1 MPRLSSF
8 RSLETGPY
16 PERMYGSLVDV
27 VLIGLVI
34 VFAVNGYRQG
44 FVIGLLSFV
53 GFFGG
58 AAIGLQLGPYF
69 ANNFNEGASRVFVS
83 LLTVLA
89 LAIGGQAVASL
100 LGARLRSSIRNQAG
114 RTLDDLG
121 GALVSVVAVLLVAWL
136 VAAPLGSSPIPGL
149 SRSVRSSAL
158 LHGIN
163 AVMPGQAK
171 TLSDALRHS
180 VDTSGF
186 PNVFGDLD
194 PTQVREVPAPDPRL
208 SGSAALARAQR
219 SVVKVRGTASSCSR
233 RIEGSGFV
241 YAPQHVLTNAHVVAG
256 TDSVSVESGG
266 RQRHGQVVAYDAEK
280 DLAVIYVPGLTAP
293 AMGFATVPAKS
304 GDNAIVLGYPL
315 DGPFDVQ
322 PARIRDLGLIRGPD
336 IYEAQTVTRD
346 IYTIRGLVRSG
357 NSGGPLIDEDGT
369 VLGVI
374 FAAAAD
380 DAQTG
385 FALSDTEAA
394 PVIDAGRGATAAV
407 GTGRCAQG

>member
-1 MPRLSSF
+1 V
-8 RSLETGPY
+8 
-16 PERMYGSLVDV
+16 YGSLVDV
-27 VLIGLVI
+27 ILIALVI
-34 VFAVNGYRQG
+34 IFAVNGYRQG

-58 AAIGLQLGPYF
+58 AAIGLQLGPF
-69 ANNFNEGASRVFVS
+69 LANYFNEGAPRVFIS

-89 LAIGGQAVASL
+89 VAIGGQAVASL
-100 LGARLRSSIRNQAG
+100 LGARLRSSIRNPTG

-121 GALVSVVAVLLVAWL
+121 GALVSTVAVLLVAWL

-163 AVMPGQAK
+163 AVMPSQAK
-171 TLSDALRHS
+171 ALSDGLRRS

-194 PTQVREVPAPDPRL
+194 PTRVRQVPAPDPQL
-208 SGSAALARAQR
+208 AGSAVVTRAQR
-219 SVVKVRGTASSCSR
+219 SVVKILGTAGSCSR

-241 YAPQHVLTNAHVVAG
+241 YSSQHVMTNAHVVAG

-266 RQRHGQVVAYDAEK
+266 SRRKGQVVVYDAER

-293 AMGFATVPAKS
+293 AIRFAPAPAKS
-304 GDNAIVLGYPL
+304 GDNAIVLGFPL

-322 PARIRDLGLIRGPD
+322 PARIRDLGPIRGPD
-336 IYEAQTVTRD
+336 IYEAHTVTRD
-346 IYTIRGLVRSG
+346 IYTLRGLVRSG
-357 NSGGPLIDEDGT
+357 NSGGPLIDEDGD

-385 FALSDTEAA
+385 FALSDNEAS
-394 PVIDAGRGATAAV
+394 PVIEAGRGATGAV
-407 GTGRCAQG
+407 GTGPCAQG